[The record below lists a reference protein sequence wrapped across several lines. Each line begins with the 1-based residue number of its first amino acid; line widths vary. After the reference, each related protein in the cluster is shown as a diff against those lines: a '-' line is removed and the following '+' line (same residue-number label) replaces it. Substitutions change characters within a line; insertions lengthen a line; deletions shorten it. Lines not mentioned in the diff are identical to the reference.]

1 MRTTK
6 QMSITL
12 PIEMAEAVKQRVA
25 AGEYASDSDVIRD
38 GLRALDARD
47 AAVERW
53 LREEVVGALDALADD
68 PSKART
74 ADDVRAALRDAA
86 QRRATA

>member
-53 LREEVVGALDALADD
+53 LRNEVVGALDAVAVD
-68 PSKART
+68 PAKART
-74 ADDVRAALRDAA
+74 SDDVRAALRDAA